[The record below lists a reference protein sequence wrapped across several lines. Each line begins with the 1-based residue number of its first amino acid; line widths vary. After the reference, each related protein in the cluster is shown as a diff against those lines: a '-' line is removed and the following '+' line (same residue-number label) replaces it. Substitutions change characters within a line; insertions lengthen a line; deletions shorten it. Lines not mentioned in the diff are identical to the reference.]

1 MQDLPLRKRRRHSAE
16 LKAQILA
23 ACALPGASVASI
35 ALEHGINAN
44 VVHRWRRLAEA
55 RPAVHRARAAVSE
68 FVPVSIADSGSVPRA
83 GDIRIELR
91 RAGTT
96 VSIAWPVAAAS
107 ACSTWLRDLLT

>member
-1 MQDLPLRKRRRHSAE
+1 MQELPLRKRRRHPAE

-55 RPAVHRARAAVSE
+55 RPVELRSRAVMPE
-68 FVPVSIADSGSVPRA
+68 FVPVSIADPGSVPMT

-91 RAGTT
+91 RAGTS
-96 VSIAWPVAAAS
+96 VSIAWPVSAAS
-107 ACSTWLRDLLT
+107 TCSAWLRDLLA